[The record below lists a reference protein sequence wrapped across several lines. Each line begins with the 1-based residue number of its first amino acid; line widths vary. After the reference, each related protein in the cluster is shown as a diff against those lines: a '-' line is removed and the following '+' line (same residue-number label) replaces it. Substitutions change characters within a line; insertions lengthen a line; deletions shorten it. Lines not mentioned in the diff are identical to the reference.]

1 MCGLACTQKLCWWK
15 FAAEGMVSHAQV
27 RALQQQQLEALLGLL
42 QGLQPFAD
50 LGRDKLVSLA
60 IFVRPLTVPKDQ
72 VIVQQGDPVDT
83 LYLIKQGDIPCLST
97 ISCISS
103 SKSLCSK
110 ATWLTPYTSSS
121 KVASPVVPKYDKLCV
136 PLACISGCLT
146 EAKVAG
152 QAEKVNTSC
161 HVK

>member
-1 MCGLACTQKLCWWK
+1 MNKSPNRSACLVSPVHRSCVDGSLLLKGL
-15 FAAEGMVSHAQV
+15 VSHAQV

-60 IFVRPLTVPKDQ
+60 IFVRPLMVPKDH

-103 SKSLCSK
+103 SKSLGSR
-110 ATWLTPYTSSS
+110 ATWLTPCTSSN
-121 KVASPVVPKYDKLCV
+121 KVTSPVVPKYRLCV
-136 PLACISGCLT
+136 ALACVGGCLT
-146 EAKVAG
+146 ELEGCRAG
-152 QAEKVNTSC
+152 
-161 HVK
+161 